1 FRFWKAR
8 CQGTFSESGDNFM
21 ALVHLADR
29 AVILAQGP
37 EAETL
42 LQNTLT
48 PDLAQLKE
56 GEARPGAL
64 LTPQGKIL
72 FDFLISRAGA
82 DAFRLD
88 CRKDVAE
95 DFIKRLTFLRV
106 RAKVNFSLQE
116 QELVSASWDN
126 DSSLSQNDSTSL
138 ADRRFPLS
146 LSVFRHYGRAAGD
159 ASLLNEWHRLRIE
172 HGVPESGMDYE
183 LSDAFPHDIL
193 FDQNG
198 GTGLRKGCY
207 VGQEVVS
214 RMHHRGTARRRLVI
228 VEADADLP
236 ADQTEITA
244 GGRPLGTL
252 GTGSGNKA
260 LAIVRIDRAANA
272 IAAGQPILSGDV
284 ELTLKVPTYA
294 NFEIAASDARAD

>member
-1 FRFWKAR
+1 
-8 CQGTFSESGDNFM
+8 M

-228 VEADADLP
+228 AEGNADFAAADK
-236 ADQTEITA
+236 DVTA
-244 GGRPLGTL
+244 GGKAIGHLGTIV
-252 GTGSGNKA
+252 GNKA
-260 LAIVRIDRAANA
+260 LAILRIDRAGEAQA
-272 IAAGQPILSGDV
+272 TSTPIMAGDV
-284 ELTLKVPTYA
+284 ELTLRVPAYA
-294 NFEIAASDARAD
+294 NFSIAAADGEAGQS

>member
-1 FRFWKAR
+1 
-8 CQGTFSESGDNFM
+8 M

-29 AVILAQGP
+29 VVILAEGP
-37 EAETL
+37 DAETL

-48 PDLAQLKE
+48 PDLAQLEE
-56 GEARPGAL
+56 GEARAGAL

-82 DAFRLD
+82 NRFRLD
-88 CRKDVAE
+88 CRRDVAE

-116 QELVSASWDN
+116 QAFVSAFWNN
-126 DSSLSQNDSTSL
+126 DSPPSQNDSTV
-138 ADRRFPLS
+138 ADRRFPAS
-146 LSVFRHYGRAAGD
+146 VSVFRHYGPTTGD
-159 ASLLNEWHRLRIE
+159 NAHLDEWHRLRIE

-183 LSDAFPHDIL
+183 LMDAFPHDIL

-228 VEADADLP
+228 AEGNADLP
-236 ADQTEITA
+236 PDIRDVTAD
-244 GGRPLGTL
+244 GRVIGHLGTI
-252 GTGSGNKA
+252 SGNKA
-260 LAIVRIDRAANA
+260 LAIVRIDRAGEAQA
-272 IAAGQPILSGDV
+272 SGMPIMAGDV
-284 ELTLKVPTYA
+284 ELALHVPAYA
-294 NFEIAASDARAD
+294 KFSIAATDGETRQS

>member
-1 FRFWKAR
+1 
-8 CQGTFSESGDNFM
+8 M

-29 AVILAQGP
+29 AVILAEGP
-37 EAETL
+37 DAETL

-116 QELVSASWDN
+116 QELVSASWDD
-126 DSSLSQNDSTSL
+126 DSSLSENDSTSGETDSTSL
-138 ADRRFPLS
+138 TDRRFPAS
-146 LSVFRHYGRAAGD
+146 VSVFRHYGPTAGD
-159 ASLLNEWHRLRIE
+159 ASLLDEWHLLRIE

-228 VEADADLP
+228 TQGNADFAPENKDV
-236 ADQTEITA
+236 TA
-244 GGRPLGTL
+244 GGKAIGHLGTIV
-252 GTGSGNKA
+252 GDKA
-260 LAIVRIDRAANA
+260 LAILRIDRAAEA
-272 IAAGQPILSGDV
+272 QATSIPIMAGDI
-284 ELTLKVPTYA
+284 ELTLRVPAYA
-294 NFEIAASDARAD
+294 NFSIAAADGEAGQS